1 MPVKGTEYL
10 KETEY
15 DLIRGCMA
23 GDRQSQ
29 SRLYALFAPSMMG
42 VCMRY
47 ARSKEEAEEV
57 LQEGFVKVFTCIH
70 QYKGEGPF
78 GGWVRKIMVNCS
90 LQRIRSQMRQT
101 PVVSLSDYTASREP
115 VVGDSA
121 ESHLSAKELMK
132 LVMLLPPAYKMI
144 FNLYVFEG
152 YKHGEIASMLGI
164 SEGTSK
170 SNLSDARAY
179 LQKLLKKNKIV
190 AR

>member
-1 MPVKGTEYL
+1 
-10 KETEY
+10 
-15 DLIRGCMA
+15 
-23 GDRQSQ
+23 
-29 SRLYALFAPSMMG
+29 
-42 VCMRY
+42 
-47 ARSKEEAEEV
+47 
-57 LQEGFVKVFTCIH
+57 
-70 QYKGEGPF
+70 
-78 GGWVRKIMVNCS
+78 MVNCS
-90 LQRIRSQMRQT
+90 LQRIRSQMRQA

-115 VVGDSA
+115 VAGDSA

-170 SNLSDARAY
+170 SNLSDARAF
-179 LQKLLKKNKIV
+179 LQKLLKKNKIL